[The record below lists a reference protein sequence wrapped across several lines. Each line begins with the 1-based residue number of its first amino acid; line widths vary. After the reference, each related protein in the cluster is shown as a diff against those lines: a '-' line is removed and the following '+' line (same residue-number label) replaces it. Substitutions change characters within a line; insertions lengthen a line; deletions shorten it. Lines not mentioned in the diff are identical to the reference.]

1 MLHQILLNLDRN
13 IFLYTFIY
21 TYIFFFRRIII
32 IIHNN
37 NVIHIRRLQL
47 NDIFCI
53 FFVYLGKAHRAL
65 RKKITFPLDFLFLFS
80 INYSR
85 NDSDKILTIVNTFV
99 CYQRSIYL

>member
-21 TYIFFFRRIII
+21 TYIFFFRHIII

-53 FFVYLGKAHRAL
+53 FF
-65 RKKITFPLDFLFLFS
+65 
-80 INYSR
+80 
-85 NDSDKILTIVNTFV
+85 
-99 CYQRSIYL
+99 